1 MKRFLSIL
9 FLQLFLLNVHTAGA
23 AGMQQ
28 PQVTADTTIN
38 EAEEDEAIEDIL
50 KKRTPPPKEK
60 VQYFSQV
67 TKYGFKNLFAKY
79 NYNPLLPYSSQINP
93 NAESYMQDYLNAHSK
108 SLLQMKNWG
117 QPYFN
122 LIDNILS
129 QYGLPRELKYVAVI
143 ESNLKTG
150 ATSWV
155 GAAGPWQ
162 FMPETA
168 RQYGLVV
175 NGYIDERR
183 DYIKSTHAA
192 ARYLL
197 NSYKVYHDWLLVL
210 ASYNGGLGNVNKAI
224 RNSGSKNFWSLQYYL
239 PGESRNYVKKFIA
252 THYVMEGSGGVT
264 TAGGSFNPSF
274 DIGGGANPYDIKPN
288 LTDEEKEFATTQSIT
303 GKFNS
308 LIISKN
314 LAMDI
319 VTFNRYNPDFDN
331 MMSLNGNYDLR
342 LPSDKMQLFLA
353 NKYVILNECVQLLLG
368 DSPEPPQNQPTT
380 YPSPKKKKRKD
391 YSSTFIIADAF
402 NRLSSYSNTGLLL

>member
-1 MKRFLSIL
+1 MKRLLSIFFIL
-9 FLQLFLLNVHTAGA
+9 CFLLTVHTADA
-23 AGMQQ
+23 REMQQ
-28 PQVTADTTIN
+28 PQLAADTTIN

-79 NYNPLLPYSSQINP
+79 NYNPLLPYSSQVNP

-162 FMPETA
+162 FMPATA
-168 RQYGLVV
+168 RQYGLIV
-175 NGYIDERR
+175 NGYVDERR

-252 THYVMEGSGGVT
+252 THYVMEGAGGVT
-264 TAGGSFNPSF
+264 TVGGSFNPGF

-288 LTDEEKEFATTQSIT
+288 LTDEEKEFASTQSIT

-308 LIISKN
+308 LVISKN

-331 MMSLNGNYDLR
+331 MMSINGNYDLR

-368 DSPEPPQNQPTT
+368 DNPEPPPSQSTT
-380 YPSPKKKKRKD
+380 YPSPKKSKRK
-391 YSSTFIIADAF
+391 S
-402 NRLSSYSNTGLLL
+402 R